1 VNRSPLL
8 ATFLAAL
15 LVAAPAVAND
25 RLEEASIWFRKGEWA
40 FRHGDPLEAASAF
53 DKAHQLVPH
62 GATVYNAALAWE
74 AAGQPQ
80 RAAQALDEALQRGG
94 LSAVQEHDARTRLLK
109 LTPTLGQVVLDAPA
123 GSAITMGHVRGAQPP
138 VKVFLTPGTYAIH
151 VVLDDGT
158 TMDRSMDVVIGQ
170 QHLDLHAA
178 RSTPA
183 VAREAGSP
191 TGRTLGWV
199 AIGGAGVASGVAVY
213 LGLEALEARDT
224 FNDSGH
230 TDADAH
236 DRAAS
241 MRLWTNVAWAVA
253 GASAATGVVLLLG
266 SDEPEEA
273 SSRSEVRVS
282 ANGIVFT
289 RPF

>member
-1 VNRSPLL
+1 MTRSPLL
-8 ATFLAAL
+8 AAALVAL

-25 RLEEASIWFRKGEWA
+25 RLEEASSWFRKGEWS
-40 FRHGDPLEAASAF
+40 FRHGDPHGAAEAFA
-53 DKAHQLVPH
+53 KAHQLVPH
-62 GATVYNAALAWE
+62 GATVYNEALAWE

-123 GSAITMGHVRGAQPP
+123 GSTITMGHVRGAQPP
-138 VKVFLTPGTYAIH
+138 VKVFLTPGTYAIRA
-151 VVLDDGT
+151 VLDDGT
-158 TMDRSMDVVIGQ
+158 TIERSMNVAIGQ
-170 QHLDLHAA
+170 QHLDLHAD
-178 RSTPA
+178 RTSPA
-183 VAREAGSP
+183 IEVERGAPA
-191 TGRTLGWV
+191 GRTLGWV
-199 AIGGAGVASGVAVY
+199 AVGGAGAMSGVAIY

-241 MRLWTNVAWAVA
+241 LRLWTNVAWAVA

-266 SDEPEEA
+266 SDEPA
-273 SSRSEVRVS
+273 DAATRPEVRVS
-282 ANGIVFT
+282 ANGVVFT

>member
-1 VNRSPLL
+1 MIRSPLL
-8 ATFLAAL
+8 AAFLAAL
-15 LVAAPAVAND
+15 LVAAPAVANE
-25 RLEEASIWFRKGEWA
+25 RLEEASGWFRKGEWA
-40 FRHGDPLEAASAF
+40 FRHGDPLAAASAF

-138 VKVFLTPGTYAIH
+138 VKVFLTPGTYAIQA
-151 VVLDDGT
+151 VLDDGT
-158 TMDRSMDVVIGQ
+158 EIERSMDVVIGQ
-170 QHLDLHAA
+170 QHLDLHAG
-178 RSTPA
+178 RTPA
-183 VAREAGSP
+183 VVEEDGAPA
-191 TGRTLGWV
+191 GRTLGWV
-199 AIGGAGVASGVAVY
+199 AIGGAGVMSGVAVY
-213 LGLEALEARDT
+213 LGVEALEARDT

-266 SDEPEEA
+266 SDEPEDA
-273 SSRSEVRVS
+273 SSRSEVKVS
-282 ANGIVFT
+282 ANGILFT

>member
-1 VNRSPLL
+1 VIRSPFV
-8 ATFLAAL
+8 AAFLAAL
-15 LVAAPAVAND
+15 LVAAPAVAD
-25 RLEEASIWFRKGEWA
+25 ERLEEASSWFRKGEWA
-40 FRHGDPLEAASAF
+40 FRHGDPLGAASAF

-123 GSAITMGHVRGAQPP
+123 GSFVTMGHVRGAQPP

-151 VVLDDGT
+151 AVLEDGT
-158 TMDRSMDVVIGQ
+158 TVERSLDVVIGQ
-170 QHLDLHAA
+170 QHLDLHAT

-183 VAREAGSP
+183 VVDEERPS

-199 AIGGAGVASGVAVY
+199 AVGGAGVMSGVAIY

-224 FNDSGH
+224 FNDSDH

-241 MRLWTNVAWAVA
+241 MRTWTNVAWAVA

-266 SDEPEEA
+266 SDEPKDA
-273 SSRSEVRVS
+273 STRSEVRVG

>member
-1 VNRSPLL
+1 VTRSPLL
-8 ATFLAAL
+8 AAFLAAL

-25 RLEEASIWFRKGEWA
+25 RLEEASGWFRKGEWA
-40 FRHGDPLEAASAF
+40 FRHGDPLGAASAF

-123 GSAITMGHVRGAQPP
+123 GSTITMGHVRRAQPP
-138 VKVFLTPGTYAIH
+138 VKVFLTPGTYAIQA
-151 VVLDDGT
+151 VLDDGT
-158 TMDRSMDVVIGQ
+158 EIERSMDVVIGQ
-170 QHLDLHAA
+170 QHLDLHAGRA
-178 RSTPA
+178 PA
-183 VAREAGSP
+183 VVEEAEAP
-191 TGRTLGWV
+191 TSRTLGWV
-199 AIGGAGVASGVAVY
+199 AVGGAGVMSGVAIY

-230 TDADAH
+230 TDAEAH

-241 MRLWTNVAWAVA
+241 LRLWTNVAWAVA

-266 SDEPEEA
+266 SDEPEDA